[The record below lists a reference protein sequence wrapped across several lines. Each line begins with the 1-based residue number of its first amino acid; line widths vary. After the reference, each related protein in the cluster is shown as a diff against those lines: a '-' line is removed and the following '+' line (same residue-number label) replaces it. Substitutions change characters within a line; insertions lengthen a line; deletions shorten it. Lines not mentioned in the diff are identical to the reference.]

1 MEIDITFDTYIVS
14 NVKIQFCQKKKKNVL
29 ILRRSLIYNPP
40 FYFSFNLLH
49 LKQPR
54 TVQ

>member
-14 NVKIQFCQKKKKNVL
+14 NAENEFCQKKKNVL
-29 ILRRSLIYNPP
+29 VWLRSLIYNPS